1 MKNFIFTVAALL
13 VGGVAFA
20 GDCQNGVCRQP
31 VRNAARSVVR
41 ATEAIVT
48 APVLATKR
56 IVQNTKQRRAFRRS
70 CNTCN

>member
-41 ATEAIVT
+41 VTEAVVT
-48 APVLATKR
+48 APVRVTKR
-56 IVQNTKQRRAFRRS
+56 VVQNTKQRRAARYS